1 MRGLFVSFSKPSPI
15 VLVGVLV
22 LSTHLLWA
30 QRTFPLENI
39 PIQLLDTPA
48 PFARVSEVQTPLHLT
63 DKRLP
68 LTFEQNQGQTES
80 RMRLFPHYPYYYR
93 LPINTN
99 GALYPATRTAELWG
113 KEKYLI
119 GSAPS
124 KWLKFA
130 PTYGKVPHETTY
142 RVEDL
147 GHFGHHIPLV
157 GSIIVRIGQQ
167 AKAHPHL
174 TRVLTV
180 LKPRF

>member
-68 LTFEQNQGQTES
+68 LTFEQNQGQTDS
-80 RMRLFPHYPYYYR
+80 RIKFFPRYSGYYR

-99 GALYPATRTAELWG
+99 GVLSRTAELWG
-113 KEKYLI
+113 KEKYLT
-119 GSAPS
+119 GTSPS
-124 KWLKFA
+124 KEWTFA
-130 PTYGKVPHETTY
+130 PTYGKVSHETTW
-142 RVEDL
+142 RVGNLE
-147 GHFGHHIPLV
+147 HYVHRIPWA
-157 GSIIVRIGQQ
+157 GSVILRMGQQ
-167 AKAHPHL
+167 AKAHPHV
-174 TRVLTV
+174 TRVLTI
-180 LKPRF
+180 LKPQF